1 MTNFPVSRRAFLAG
15 ASLASGAATAGQTM
29 KPKSADPIERAQ
41 AFPLRKQTLERI
53 LAGREAFLKEVKPSP
68 AQLRH
73 GLELHYDSFVGEVQ
87 GSIQVANT
95 AGLVGDR
102 LSEDPKPLQR
112 DLERQGLKGENL
124 RRRLGKIHFKRKT
137 FESAFDRQW
146 IQESAAIYA
155 MTNVQLATEDV
166 VGPREN
172 TFDTALERL
181 ARIDF
186 VYRQRPDLIRV
197 SSWDRSR
204 GDRCGSDL
212 LPRLEAA
219 SSGLEQLA
227 LLDRRS
233 CVQGPLRRRSSQNHR
248 N

>member
-1 MTNFPVSRRAFLAG
+1 M
-15 ASLASGAATAGQTM
+15 
-29 KPKSADPIERAQ
+29 
-41 AFPLRKQTLERI
+41 
-53 LAGREAFLKEVKPSP
+53 
-68 AQLRH
+68 
-73 GLELHYDSFVGEVQ
+73 GEVQ

-102 LSEDPKPLQR
+102 LSEDLKPLQR

-166 VGPREN
+166 AGPREN

-197 SSWDRSR
+197 SSPEDIERGQREGRLSTVYHLAGVGCFAESDDPLARLDLFYALGVRMSQLTYIQDNKVCCSWMHKTTQDSSR
-204 GDRCGSDL
+204 WARK
-212 LPRLEAA
+212 
-219 SSGLEQLA
+219 SSAG
-227 LLDRRS
+227 
-233 CVQGPLRRRSSQNHR
+233 
-248 N
+248 